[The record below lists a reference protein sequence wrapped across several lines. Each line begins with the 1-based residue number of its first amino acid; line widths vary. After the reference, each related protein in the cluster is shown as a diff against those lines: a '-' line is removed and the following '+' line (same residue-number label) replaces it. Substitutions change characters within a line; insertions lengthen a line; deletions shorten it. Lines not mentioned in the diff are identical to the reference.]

1 MTEFKMK
8 RTLLATSLLALLIAF
23 VQPTWAQQAGSI
35 PTTKLE
41 AERLANLNV
50 PRSGHAV
57 MCLANGEI
65 VVFGGHTT
73 GFVPTPTA
81 EWFDGTAWHT
91 LQMTYSHDQGMAL
104 PLSSGRVLLAC
115 GHEQPLGIGQTFT
128 VETYNPSSRTF
139 SSFGCLDNKRC
150 FASAAELD
158 SGRVLISGTWY
169 AKDGLELWDGG
180 RANRHVKDVVLE
192 RSAPYVLRTA
202 KDDAIVFGEMDEH
215 GEHLDSCYMV
225 DRMNGAAYEETFLR
239 TWHPVMWLADWRS
252 DVCFV
257 GDASAGLYAYIIPVQ
272 SDSTHLALALVDNG
286 RFSLLSADFPVPAR
300 YNGHKLFWFS
310 RLIADR
316 DRMCGYLVGNDK
328 ENRFY
333 ILRAD
338 YADALASASGKVK
351 LSLFVTDPLADLGPT
366 CAPVLTP
373 EGDLVLAGGFVEDNF
388 NPTVA
393 VYRLPLGVHED
404 EADGTAIWPWAVVV
418 LCLVLVVGVLLII
431 YIRKRGKGMRRD
443 VATPLEGE
451 AMTETQSAAYAQ
463 TMTRL
468 RKYMQESN
476 AFLNSGLRTADV
488 AVATGTTDRELS
500 ACLRRQGYRSFPD
513 FVNALRV
520 DYACELLREQP
531 EIKIRALS
539 AAAGFSSESA
549 FYSAFSSRTG
559 TTPKQWL
566 AENN

>member
-1 MTEFKMK
+1 MRLIKNI
-8 RTLLATSLLALLIAF
+8 LSALCLALAF
-23 VQPTWAQQAGSI
+23 ALPLRAQENAALL
-35 PTTKLE
+35 PVRKVA
-41 AERLANLNV
+41 AERLPDLGV
-50 PRSGHAV
+50 PRSGHAAL
-57 MCLANGEI
+57 CLPNGEL

-81 EWFDGTAWHT
+81 EWFDGKAWRM

-104 PLSSGRVLLAC
+104 PLSSGLVLLTC

-139 SSFGCLDNKRC
+139 SSFGCLDHKRC

-225 DRMNGAAYEETFLR
+225 DRMNGAAYEEPFLR
-239 TWHPVMWLADWRS
+239 TWHPMMWLADWRS

-257 GDASAGLYAYIIPVQ
+257 GDTSAGHYAYIVPVQ
-272 SDSTHLALALVDNG
+272 SDSMHLALALVDNG
-286 RFSLLSADFPVPAR
+286 MFSLLPTDFPVPAQ
-300 YNGHKLFWFS
+300 YNGLKLSWLS
-310 RLIADR
+310 RFIADR
-316 DRMCGYLVGNDK
+316 DRKCGYLVGNDN
-328 ENRFY
+328 ESRLY

-338 YADALASASGKVK
+338 YADALAAAGGKVK
-351 LSLFVTDPLADLGPT
+351 LSLFVTEPLAELCPA
-366 CAPVLTP
+366 CSPVLTP
-373 EGDLVLAGGFVEDNF
+373 DGYLVIAGGFIEDNF
-388 NPTVA
+388 NPTAV
-393 VYRLPLGVHED
+393 VYRLPLGVHEE
-404 EADGTAIWPWAVVV
+404 EADGNAIWPWVVVV
-418 LCLVLVVGVLLII
+418 LCLVLVVGALLII
-431 YIRKRGKGMRRD
+431 YIRRRVKSIRRD
-443 VATPLEGE
+443 AAIPSEAE
-451 AMTETQSAAYAQ
+451 AMTETQSAADAE
-463 TMTRL
+463 TMERL

-566 AENN
+566 AENS

>member
-1 MTEFKMK
+1 MTLD
-8 RTLLATSLLALLIAF
+8 RIIRLLTISLSALLMAC
-23 VQPTWAQQAGSI
+23 VLPAGAQQAKPVPAAKI
-35 PTTKLE
+35 V

-81 EWFDGTAWHT
+81 EWFDGTAWRS

-104 PLSSGRVLLAC
+104 PLSSGLVLLAS
-115 GHEQPLGIGQTFT
+115 GHEQPLGIGQTFA
-128 VETYNPSSRTF
+128 VETYNPSSRSF
-139 SSFGCLDNKRC
+139 CSFGCLDHKRC

-225 DRMNGAAYEETFLR
+225 DRMSGAAYEEPFLR
-239 TWHPVMWLADWRS
+239 TWHPMMWLADWRS

-257 GDASAGLYAYIIPVQ
+257 GDASAGRYAYIIPVQ
-272 SDSTHLALALVDNG
+272 SDSMHLALALVDNG
-286 RFSLLSADFPVPAR
+286 MFSLLPTDFPVPAQ
-300 YNGHKLFWFS
+300 YNGLKLSWFS
-310 RLIADR
+310 RFIADR
-316 DRMCGYLVGNDK
+316 DRERGYLVGKDK
-328 ENRFY
+328 DNRLY

-338 YADALASASGKVK
+338 YADALAAAGGKVK
-351 LSLFVTDPLADLGPT
+351 LSLFVTEPLAELCPA
-366 CAPVLTP
+366 CSPVLTP
-373 EGDLVLAGGFVEDNF
+373 DGDLVIAGGFIEDNF
-388 NPTVA
+388 NPTAV

-404 EADGTAIWPWAVVV
+404 EADGNAIWPWVVAV
-418 LCLVLVVGVLLII
+418 LCLVLVVGALLII
-431 YIRKRGKGMRRD
+431 YIRKRGKGMHCN
-443 VATPLEGE
+443 AAIPSETE
-451 AMTETQSAAYAQ
+451 ARTDTQSAADAE
-463 TMTRL
+463 TMERL

-488 AVATGTTDRELS
+488 AVATATTDRELS

-513 FVNALRV
+513 FINALRV

-566 AENN
+566 AENAR

>member
-1 MTEFKMK
+1 MK
-8 RTLLATSLLALLIAF
+8 RILFAVSLLALLIAF
-23 VQPTWAQQAGSI
+23 VQPTLAQQAGGI

-57 MCLANGEI
+57 MCLANGEL

-81 EWFDGTAWHT
+81 ERFDGTAWHT

-104 PLSSGRVLLAC
+104 LLSSGLVLLTC
-115 GHEQPLGIGQTFT
+115 GHEQSLGIGQTFT
-128 VETYNPSSRTF
+128 VETYNPSSQTF
-139 SSFGCLDNKRC
+139 SSFGCLDRKRC

-180 RANRHVKDVVLE
+180 RANRHIKDVVVE

-202 KDDAIVFGEMDEH
+202 KDDAIVFGEIDEH
-215 GEHLDSCYMV
+215 GERLDSCWMV
-225 DRMNGAAYEETFLR
+225 DCMKGEAYEEPFLR

-252 DVCFV
+252 DVSFV
-257 GDASAGLYAYIIPVQ
+257 GDVSADCYAYIIPVQ
-272 SDSTHLALALVDNG
+272 SDSSHLAFALVNNG
-286 RFSLLSADFPVPAR
+286 RFSLLATDFPVPAQ
-300 YNGHKLFWFS
+300 YSGHKLFWFS
-310 RLIADR
+310 RFIADR
-316 DRMCGYLVGNDK
+316 DRKCGCLVGNDN
-328 ENRFY
+328 ESRFY

-351 LSLFVTDPLADLGPT
+351 LTLFVTDSLADLGPT

-373 EGDLVLAGGFVEDNF
+373 EGDLVLAGGFAEDNF
-388 NPTVA
+388 SPSAA

-404 EADGTAIWPWAVVV
+404 KADGAVVWLWVVVV
-418 LCLVLVVGVLLII
+418 LCLFLVVGALLII
-431 YIRKRGKGMRRD
+431 YIKKRGKGMRRD
-443 VATPLEGE
+443 AATPLE
-451 AMTETQSAAYAQ
+451 AETMNEKQSAADAE
-463 TMTRL
+463 TMERL
-468 RKYMQESN
+468 RKYMQESS
-476 AFLNSGLRTADV
+476 AFLNPRLRTADV

-513 FVNALRV
+513 FVNVLRV

-531 EIKIRALS
+531 DIKIRALS

-549 FYSAFSSRTG
+549 FYSAFSSRTS
-559 TTPKQWL
+559 TTPKQWV
-566 AENN
+566 AENS